1 VHLIIDPHGA
11 KRLDDI
17 DYIDAALPE
26 SFARNAA
33 AHVSSAFQANGVS
46 DGFATKYWT
55 PEVQDAAFA
64 LPRFIAEIAAKAK
77 A

>member
-1 VHLIIDPHGA
+1 MAQPATFILNFVASTASSPLPA
-11 KRLDDI
+11 RKPLSQRAF
-17 DYIDAALPE
+17 AAFLLKP
-26 SFARNAA
+26 
-33 AHVSSAFQANGVS
+33 NGVS
-46 DGFATKYWT
+46 RGFATKYWT

>member
-1 VHLIIDPHGA
+1 
-11 KRLDDI
+11 
-17 DYIDAALPE
+17 
-26 SFARNAA
+26 
-33 AHVSSAFQANGVS
+33 VSSAFQANGVS